1 MSDLLTELQNDRLLR
16 DTRLMQTLDRAQD
29 DITSKRYN
37 NPLSR
42 EFWNLKRDIGDA
54 FRRDSEVTLSLD
66 DFNALRNLPTIKRN
80 YWKGGAE
87 FDTQSGKGSGF
98 DGSYNSAYDFVNN
111 FNVKDVT
118 VDGDGRVVLK
128 FTDEASGDAFNEAM
142 SISRANLKKS
152 DSSYNLGT
160 YANPNKGYYAED
172 IEDAKDIKLEERKQK
187 LLDEMEDLKE
197 GSDSRINRLLDLK
210 EKTKMKELDIIGG
223 ASGFDANS
231 LIRNILNRVNAGN
244 RGSSLPTQ
252 IRIGQ

>member
-29 DITSKRYN
+29 DITSKRYT

-42 EFWNLKRDIGDA
+42 EFWNLKRDLGDA
-54 FRRDSEVTLSLD
+54 FNRDSEVTLSLD
-66 DFNALRNLPTIKRN
+66 DFNALRNLPTLKRN
-80 YWKGGAE
+80 YWTGGGE
-87 FDTQSGKGSGF
+87 FDMQSGKGSGF

-142 SISRANLKKS
+142 AMSRANLRKS
-152 DSSYNLGT
+152 DSTYNLGT
-160 YANPNKGYYAED
+160 YADPNKGYYAED
-172 IEDAKDIKLEERKQK
+172 LEDAKDIKLEERKQK
-187 LLDEMEDLKE
+187 LLDEMKDFKE
-197 GSDSRINRLLDLK
+197 GSDSRIDRLLDLK

>member
-1 MSDLLTELQNDRLLR
+1 MSDLLTELQNERTLR

-29 DITSKRYN
+29 DITSKRYK

-42 EFWNLKRDIGDA
+42 EFWNLKRDIGDV
-54 FRRDSEVTLSLD
+54 FTRDSEVTLSLD
-66 DFNALRNLPTIKRN
+66 DFNALRNLPTLQRN
-80 YWKGGAE
+80 YFKGGGE
-87 FDTQSGKGSGF
+87 FQTESGKGSGF

-111 FNVKDVT
+111 FNVKDVV

-142 SISRANLKKS
+142 SMSRANMRKN
-152 DSSYNLGT
+152 DSTYNLGT
-160 YANPNKGYYAED
+160 YADPNKGYYSED

-187 LLDEMEDLKE
+187 LLDEMKDLKE
-197 GSDSRINRLLDLK
+197 GSDSRIDRLLDLK
-210 EKTKMKELDIIGG
+210 EKTKMKELDIISG

-231 LIRNILNRVNAGN
+231 LIRNILTRVNAGN